1 MSAGHDPG
9 HDGGPKLAP
18 DGYEVTEAEAEAIAA
33 LADPIDLGPLEDP
46 SAFCVAA
53 PDQARQAPDD
63 LVRAM
68 LRFEDVGSSTGA
80 FVVSGLDTG
89 PVPETP
95 LDNTSAAGARTPYAA
110 QVAMIAQIL
119 GEMVYYEAEGTG
131 HLLQDMV
138 PNPAKAEGQSSQG
151 SKAEL
156 EAHTEQ
162 SFSPMRPDYV
172 VLGCLRGDPDAQPY
186 VISAREISSHFT
198 PDELEYLGRPLWT
211 TLIDDSFHALVPD
224 PGEVRGPF
232 GLLSGTADDPTL
244 RLDQE
249 LTHGMTAEAQQLLE
263 RVLEVYKQNHH
274 SITLRAGQIGFV
286 DNTRAMHGRSSFKAS
301 FDGYD
306 RFVIR
311 GFVIRDLRRTSSA
324 RDVDGRE
331 IRAALS

>member
-1 MSAGHDPG
+1 MSAGHDG
-9 HDGGPKLAP
+9 EPKLAA
-18 DGYEVTEAEAEAIAA
+18 DGYEVTEPEAGAIAA
-33 LADPIDLGPLEDP
+33 LADSVGIGSLEDA
-46 SAFCVAA
+46 SAFCGAA
-53 PDQARQAPDD
+53 RYLARQAPDG
-63 LVRAM
+63 LVQAM
-68 LRFEDVGSSTGA
+68 LRFEDVGSSSGA
-80 FVVSGLDTG
+80 FVVSGLHTG

-95 LDNTSAAGARTPYAA
+95 LDNTSAIGAGTPYAA
-110 QVAMIAQIL
+110 QVAVVAQIL

-172 VLGCLRGDPDAQPY
+172 VLGCLRGDPEAETY
-186 VISAREISSHFT
+186 VMSARKIASHFT

-232 GLLSGTADDPTL
+232 ALLSGTADDPML

-249 LTHGMTAEAQQLLE
+249 LTHGMTAQAQRLLE

-274 SITLRAGQIGFV
+274 SVTLQAGQIGFV
-286 DNTRAMHGRSSFKAS
+286 DNTRAMHGRSSFEAS
-301 FDGYD
+301 FDGTD

-311 GFVIRDLRRTSSA
+311 GFVVRDLRRTSPA
-324 RDVDGRE
+324 RELDGRE
-331 IRAALS
+331 IRAAFS